1 MSAGSELLFL
11 VAVVWCLFWTLVAT
25 RSRASLVVVC
35 VIGAVHW
42 FLAALG
48 VYTNASTFPPPQI
61 ALLAPVL
68 VALGIVLLW
77 PKGRVWM
84 SGLSLFALTAV
95 HVLRIPVE
103 LVLHHGYEAGL
114 VPRDMTYAGYNF
126 DIVSGITAV
135 IMALWMLSKRP
146 PGRGVLIAWNL
157 ACLALLFIV
166 VITAVLS
173 IPSSVQRMNFDV
185 PNVLVTTTPW
195 VLLPGLLV
203 PVVLWAH
210 VAALVQLRTRR

>member
-25 RSRASLVVVC
+25 RSRASLVMLG

-42 FLAALG
+42 VLAALG

-77 PKGRVWM
+77 PKGRAWM

-146 PGRGVLIAWNL
+146 PGRGVLIAWNI

-195 VLLPGLLV
+195 VLLPALLV

-210 VAALVQLRTRR
+210 VAALVQLHARR